1 MIVIFRIFPS
11 LDNDMENIQA
21 GADVNLANDGGRI
34 ALHYAASKGW
44 LKVAEI
50 LISHGSKLNR
60 KDKVCVISN
69 VILRPS
75 LYHVCGFNSALLLL
89 FHCQY

>member
-1 MIVIFRIFPS
+1 M
-11 LDNDMENIQA
+11 DNIWA

-60 KDKVCVISN
+60 KDKVCEISTL
-69 VILRPS
+69 ILGLS
-75 LYHVCGFNSALLLL
+75 LYDVRYASILHYFITSIDNVNAV
-89 FHCQY
+89 